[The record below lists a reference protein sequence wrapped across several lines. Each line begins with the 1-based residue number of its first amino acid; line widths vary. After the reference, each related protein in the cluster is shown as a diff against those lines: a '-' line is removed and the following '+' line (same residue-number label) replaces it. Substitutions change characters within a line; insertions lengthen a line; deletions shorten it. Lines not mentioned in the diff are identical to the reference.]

1 MPSFA
6 LPSHG
11 STPDA
16 LMALDSPKRSHH
28 RIDDR
33 DGHDEDDSGDVFN
46 GRAGTPTPRM
56 RKKSSVAR
64 PRSYHHILE
73 DFQDHEQEPNSE
85 SWHPTMEAK
94 SLAFHQEE
102 ADNGEAESVTAAS
115 PSQGLV
121 SSQPSTPQK
130 QEDTARRHKRFSLPA
145 IALQTAPVTALPNA
159 TGEGRSKRF
168 SLVLGGRS
176 NVRQAQIE
184 IETGGTGKGDLG
196 RGVAAVKL
204 GEILSRLGQRG

>member
-1 MPSFA
+1 
-6 LPSHG
+6 
-11 STPDA
+11 
-16 LMALDSPKRSHH
+16 MALDSPKRSLH

-33 DGHDEDDSGDVFN
+33 DGHDEDDSGDVFKDAD

-56 RKKSSVAR
+56 CKKSSVTR

-121 SSQPSTPQK
+121 ISQPSTPQK
-130 QEDTARRHKRFSLPA
+130 KEDTARRHKRFSLPA
-145 IALQTAPVTALPNA
+145 IALQTAPVTALISIVCKFDDKF
-159 TGEGRSKRF
+159 RIS
-168 SLVLGGRS
+168 
-176 NVRQAQIE
+176 
-184 IETGGTGKGDLG
+184 D
-196 RGVAAVKL
+196 
-204 GEILSRLGQRG
+204 